1 MQYRTIPYNARQY
14 DNMKGQCDEVDYHHT
29 NTNFNNKTYT
39 YRTHAWQEHLQCGF
53 SDLMFMIM
61 FTFVQALLQKSLIF
75 VNPKLPKNGGQK
87 PFVLPRG
94 PGVLMRG
101 MVIVPTKS
109 YFNPNQNGS
118 NEGRF
123 LQIACQRMV
132 PAYGGD
138 IVMRR
143 LPSISPPG

>member
-1 MQYRTIPYNARQY
+1 MQYRTIPYNVRQY
-14 DNMKGQCDEVDYHHT
+14 DNMKGQFDEVDYHHT
-29 NTNFNNKTYT
+29 DTNFSNKTYI
-39 YRTHAWQEHLQCGF
+39 YKTHVWQEHLQCGF
-53 SDLMFMIM
+53 SDLLFMIM

-109 YFNPNQNGS
+109 YFNPNQNGRKVFADCVS
-118 NEGRF
+118 TDGAGVWR
-123 LQIACQRMV
+123 
-132 PAYGGD
+132 
-138 IVMRR
+138 
-143 LPSISPPG
+143 